1 MLTNENIP
9 DGFKVLCA
17 EPELRIKYSAQ
28 PSCCLILFFM
38 PFICLFI
45 GQVLLLFTELYEAFN
60 QGIIQGIYQIWQKVI
75 QQWSLG
81 FSLLLLGGF
90 TFYVIWINFGKI
102 EFIAN
107 NDSLIVI
114 ETLFGISKRKEVSRA
129 NIQYLQQLQKNPYES
144 PSWNLEL
151 ITNKKI
157 GNLDHPWF
165 LKLTESEINRI
176 NYHKIVL
183 MEQQDFEI
191 IDWLSRVLADFYKV
205 RIRI

>member
-9 DGFKVLCA
+9 SGFKVLCA

-60 QGIIQGIYQIWQKVI
+60 QGIIQAIYQIWQKI
-75 QQWSLG
+75 IKHWTFG
-81 FSLLLLGGF
+81 FSLFLFGGI
-90 TFYVIWINFGKI
+90 TFYAIWINFGKI

-114 ETLFGISKRKEVSRA
+114 ESLFGISKRQEVSRA
-129 NIQYLQQLQKNPYES
+129 NIQYLQQLQNDPYES

-151 ITNKKI
+151 VTNKKR
-157 GNLDHPWF
+157 GNLDISWF
-165 LKLTESEINRI
+165 PKLTESEINRI
-176 NYHKIVL
+176 IYHKIVL
-183 MEQQDFEI
+183 MEQQTFER
-191 IDWLSRVLADFYKV
+191 IDWLSNVLADFYKI
-205 RIRI
+205 RIRP